1 MFNRLQIMNGKLC
14 VSEALLVLT
23 KIQLCVARWLDL
35 FTVFNDETWRERYL
49 YSLVLSVYFHV
60 SYLMHRGLCRKK
72 NICKKSGTLKEKY
85 KIPLFNVLVLIY
97 NPLYLLKLIY
107 IHFASLLS
115 LHDMVQYASVKLHFF
130 FIVIE

>member
-1 MFNRLQIMNGKLC
+1 MLVRHCLFLQKYNC
-14 VSEALLVLT
+14 VWPDVWICLRFSMT
-23 KIQLCVARWLDL
+23 RH
-35 FTVFNDETWRERYL
+35 DEKDTCL

-72 NICKKSGTLKEKY
+72 TICKKSGTLKEKY